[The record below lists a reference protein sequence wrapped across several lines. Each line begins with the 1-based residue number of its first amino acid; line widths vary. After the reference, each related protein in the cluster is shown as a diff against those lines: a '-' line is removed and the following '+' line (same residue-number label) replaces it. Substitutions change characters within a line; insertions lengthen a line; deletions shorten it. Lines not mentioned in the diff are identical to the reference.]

1 MHADALAR
9 RLLPQRRRGAEEHQ
23 LTATSG
29 RSSRS
34 EYRWAQ
40 TQTDEVSRNFSVPPC
55 LCGSFLVAAVK
66 RAFAPLLALALLWP
80 SFAAAGPKI
89 ESWQT
94 PNGARVLFVAAPEL
108 PMVDVRVVFD
118 AGSARDA
125 ARPGLAALAN
135 ELLTEGAGPW
145 SADELAARTEAVGAS
160 LGSDSLRDMAYVSV
174 RSLTE
179 PKALDVAVETLAA
192 VVAAPRFE
200 AGDIERL
207 RNARL
212 VSLRQQEQSA
222 GSVASKAFY
231 RTLYG
236 DHPYASD
243 PDGTSESV
251 TAITREALQEF
262 HRRYYVARNAVV
274 AIVGALDR
282 AQAEA
287 LAQRVTASLP
297 AGERPGTVSEPRA
310 PAPGEHPVTFPST
323 QTHIYLG
330 QLGMARDDPDYFP
343 LLVGN
348 HVLGSSG
355 LVSLLGEEVRNKR
368 GLSYSVYS
376 GLLPMRQTGPFMA
389 VAQTKNSQTAEALAV
404 IRQTIAD
411 FVKDGPTAKKLDEAK
426 RNLTGG
432 FPLRIASNGKIVEQL
447 AVIGFYDYPLD
458 WLDTY
463 VAKVDAVTVEQVRDA
478 FRRRIDPNR
487 AIVVVVGGDRAA
499 PSGG

>member
-1 MHADALAR
+1 L
-9 RLLPQRRRGAEEHQ
+9 
-23 LTATSG
+23 
-29 RSSRS
+29 
-34 EYRWAQ
+34 
-40 TQTDEVSRNFSVPPC
+40 PPC

-66 RAFAPLLALALLWP
+66 RAFAALLALVLLWP
-80 SFAAAGPKI
+80 LPAASGPKI

-108 PMVDVRVVFD
+108 PMADVRVVFD
-118 AGSARDA
+118 AGSARDG

-145 SADELAARTEAVGAS
+145 SADELAARVEAVGAS

-287 LAQRVTASLP
+287 LAQRVTAPLP

-411 FVKDGPTAKKLDEAK
+411 FVKDGPTAKQLDDAK

>member
-1 MHADALAR
+1 MFV
-9 RLLPQRRRGAEEHQ
+9 E
-23 LTATSG
+23 T
-29 RSSRS
+29 
-34 EYRWAQ
+34 WK
-40 TQTDEVSRNFSVPPC
+40 
-55 LCGSFLVAAVK
+55 SFAA
-66 RAFAPLLALALLWP
+66 LLALALLWP
-80 SFAAAGPKI
+80 TFAAAGPKI

-118 AGSARDA
+118 AGSARDG

-145 SADELAARTEAVGAS
+145 SADELAARVEAVGAS

-287 LAQRVTASLP
+287 LAQRVTAPLP

-487 AIVVVVGGDRAA
+487 AIVVVVGGDRTA
-499 PSGG
+499 PTGG

>member
-1 MHADALAR
+1 MF
-9 RLLPQRRRGAEEHQ
+9 AE
-23 LTATSG
+23 AG
-29 RSSRS
+29 RS
-34 EYRWAQ
+34 
-40 TQTDEVSRNFSVPPC
+40 
-55 LCGSFLVAAVK
+55 VAA
-66 RAFAPLLALALLWP
+66 LLALALLWP
-80 SFAAAGPKI
+80 TFAAAGPKI

-94 PNGARVLFVAAPEL
+94 ANGARVLFVAAPEL

-118 AGSARDA
+118 AGSARDGE
-125 ARPGLAALAN
+125 RPGLASLTN
-135 ELLTEGAGPW
+135 DLLTEGAGPW
-145 SADELAARTEAVGAS
+145 SADELAARVESVGAS
-160 LGSDSLRDMAYVSV
+160 LGSDSLRDMAFVSV

-200 AGDIERL
+200 AGAIERV

-236 DHPYASD
+236 DHPYATD
-243 PDGTSESV
+243 PDGTAESV
-251 TAITREALQEF
+251 SAVTREALQKF
-262 HRRYYVARNAVV
+262 HRRYYVASNAVV

-287 LAQRVTASLP
+287 LAQRVMAGVP
-297 AGERPGTVSEPRA
+297 AGERPAKVAKPRP

-330 QLGMARDDPDYFP
+330 QLGISRHDPDYFA

-376 GLLPMRQTGPFMA
+376 GLLPMRQAGPFMA
-389 VAQTKNSQTAEALAV
+389 VAQTKNSQTAEAMTV

-411 FVKDGPTAKKLDEAK
+411 FVANGPTAKQLDEAR

-463 VAKVDAVTVEQVRDA
+463 VTKVDAVTVEQVRDA
-478 FRRRIDPNR
+478 FGRRIDPNGM
-487 AIVVVVGGDRAA
+487 ISVVVGGDRAA

>member
-1 MHADALAR
+1 
-9 RLLPQRRRGAEEHQ
+9 
-23 LTATSG
+23 
-29 RSSRS
+29 
-34 EYRWAQ
+34 
-40 TQTDEVSRNFSVPPC
+40 
-55 LCGSFLVAAVK
+55 
-66 RAFAPLLALALLWP
+66 
-80 SFAAAGPKI
+80 
-89 ESWQT
+89 
-94 PNGARVLFVAAPEL
+94 
-108 PMVDVRVVFD
+108 
-118 AGSARDA
+118 
-125 ARPGLAALAN
+125 
-135 ELLTEGAGPW
+135 
-145 SADELAARTEAVGAS
+145 
-160 LGSDSLRDMAYVSV
+160 MAYVSV

-192 VVAAPRFE
+192 VIATPRFE
-200 AGDIERL
+200 PGDIERR

-236 DHPYASD
+236 QHPYAAD

-251 TAITREALQEF
+251 AAITREHLQQ
-262 HRRYYVARNAVV
+262 HHARYYVARNAVV

-287 LAQRVTASLP
+287 LAQRVVAGVP
-297 AGERPGTVSEPRA
+297 AGERAPLVAEPRA
-310 PAPGEHPVTFPST
+310 PAPGEHPVQFPST

-330 QLGMARDDPDYFP
+330 QLGMARHDPDFFP

-376 GLLPMRQTGPFMA
+376 GLLPMRQAGPFMA

-404 IRQTIAD
+404 IRQTVAD
-411 FVKDGPTAKKLDEAK
+411 FVANGPTPKQLDEAK

-432 FPLRIASNGKIVEQL
+432 FPLRIASNAKILEQL

-478 FRRRIDPNR
+478 FQRRIDPDR
-487 AIVVVVGGDRAA
+487 WIAVVVGGDRVA
-499 PSGG
+499 PAGG

>member
-1 MHADALAR
+1 MFAEAR
-9 RLLPQRRRGAEEHQ
+9 
-23 LTATSG
+23 T
-29 RSSRS
+29 
-34 EYRWAQ
+34 
-40 TQTDEVSRNFSVPPC
+40 VS
-55 LCGSFLVAAVK
+55 AA
-66 RAFAPLLALALLWP
+66 LLALALLWP
-80 SFAAAGPKI
+80 SFAAAGPTI

-94 PNGARVLFVAAPEL
+94 ANGARVLFVAAPEL

-118 AGSARDA
+118 AGSARDGD
-125 ARPGLAALAN
+125 RPGLASLTN

-145 SADELAARTEAVGAS
+145 SAGELAERIDAVGAS
-160 LGSDSLRDMAYVSV
+160 IGSDSLRDMALVSI

-236 DHPYASD
+236 DHPYATD
-243 PDGTSESV
+243 PDGTPESV
-251 TAITREALQEF
+251 TAVTREALQQF
-262 HRRYYVARNAVV
+262 HGRYYVARNAVV

-282 AQAEA
+282 TAAEA
-287 LAQRVTASLP
+287 LAQRVVAALP
-297 AGERPGTVSEPRA
+297 AGERAALVAEPRA

-330 QLGMARDDPDYFP
+330 QLGIARHDPDYFA

-376 GLLPMRQTGPFMA
+376 GLLPMRQAGPFMA

-404 IRQTIAD
+404 IRKTIAD
-411 FVKDGPTAKKLDEAK
+411 FVASGPTAKDLDEAK

-432 FPLRIASNGKIVEQL
+432 FPLRIASNGKIIEQL

-463 VAKVDAVTVEQVRDA
+463 VAKVEAVTAEQVRDA
-478 FRRRIDPNR
+478 FRRRIDPSR
-487 AIVVVVGGDRAA
+487 LIGVVVGGDRAA

>member
-1 MHADALAR
+1 MFAKA
-9 RLLPQRRRGAEEHQ
+9 
-23 LTATSG
+23 G
-29 RSSRS
+29 RS
-34 EYRWAQ
+34 
-40 TQTDEVSRNFSVPPC
+40 
-55 LCGSFLVAAVK
+55 VAA
-66 RAFAPLLALALLWP
+66 LLALALLWP
-80 SFAAAGPKI
+80 TFAAAGPKI

-94 PNGARVLFVAAPEL
+94 ANGARVLFVAAPEL
-108 PMVDVRVVFD
+108 PMVDVRIVFD
-118 AGSARDA
+118 AGSARDGE
-125 ARPGLAALAN
+125 RPGLASLTN

-145 SADELAARTEAVGAS
+145 SADELAARVESVGAS
-160 LGSDSLRDMAYVSV
+160 LGSDSLRDMAFVSV

-179 PKALDVAVETLAA
+179 PKALDVAVETLAV

-200 AGDIERL
+200 AGAIERV

-236 DHPYASD
+236 DHPYATD
-243 PDGTSESV
+243 PDGTAESV
-251 TAITREALQEF
+251 SAVTREALQEF
-262 HRRYYVARNAVV
+262 HRRYYVASNAVV

-287 LAQRVTASLP
+287 LAQRVMAGVQ
-297 AGERPGTVSEPRA
+297 AGERPATVAQPRP

-330 QLGMARDDPDYFP
+330 QLGISRHDPDYFA

-376 GLLPMRQTGPFMA
+376 GLLPMRQAGPFMA
-389 VAQTKNSQTAEALAV
+389 VAQTKNSQTAQAMTV

-411 FVKDGPTAKKLDEAK
+411 FVANGPTAKQLDEAR

-478 FRRRIDPNR
+478 FRRRIDPNGM
-487 AIVVVVGGDRAA
+487 ISVVVGGDRAA

>member
-1 MHADALAR
+1 MCAETLRPFSSSPASAAR
-9 RLLPQRRRGAEEHQ
+9 Q
-23 LTATSG
+23 
-29 RSSRS
+29 
-34 EYRWAQ
+34 
-40 TQTDEVSRNFSVPPC
+40 
-55 LCGSFLVAAVK
+55 
-66 RAFAPLLALALLWP
+66 AFAALVVLALLWP
-80 SFAAAGPKI
+80 AFAAAGPKI
-89 ESWQT
+89 ESWET
-94 PNGARVLFVAAPEL
+94 SKGARVLFVAAPEL

-118 AGSARDA
+118 AGSARDGA
-125 ARPGLAALAN
+125 ASGLASLTN
-135 ELLTEGAGPW
+135 TLLTEGAGPW
-145 SADELAARTEAVGAS
+145 SADEIASRIESVGAS
-160 LGSDSLRDMAYVSV
+160 LGSDSLRDMALVSV

-179 PKALDVAVETLAA
+179 PKALDVAVDTLAA
-192 VVAAPRFE
+192 VIATPRF
-200 AGDIERL
+200 DPVDLERV

-212 VSLRQQEQSA
+212 VSLRQEDQSA

-236 DHPYASD
+236 DHPYAAD
-243 PDGTSESV
+243 PDGTAESV
-251 TAITREALQEF
+251 TAVTREALQGF
-262 HRRYYVARNAVV
+262 HRQYYVARNAVI

-287 LAQRVTASLP
+287 VAERVVAGVP
-297 AGERPGTVSEPRA
+297 AGERAAKVREPQAPQPGD
-310 PAPGEHPVTFPST
+310 HPVAFPST

-330 QLGMARDDPDYFP
+330 QLGITRHDPDYFP

-376 GLLPMRQTGPFMA
+376 GLIPMRERGPFVA
-389 VAQTKNSQTAEALAV
+389 VAQTKNSQAADAIAV
-404 IRQTIAD
+404 MRQTIAD
-411 FVKDGPTAKKLDEAK
+411 FVANGPTARQLDEAR

-463 VAKVDAVTVEQVRDA
+463 VAKVDAVTAEQVQDA
-478 FRRRIDPNR
+478 FRRRIQPDR
-487 AIVVVVGGDRAA
+487 LIAVVVGGGQAA
-499 PSGG
+499 PNGG

>member
-1 MHADALAR
+1 MFAEAKR
-9 RLLPQRRRGAEEHQ
+9 SVGA
-23 LTATSG
+23 
-29 RSSRS
+29 
-34 EYRWAQ
+34 
-40 TQTDEVSRNFSVPPC
+40 
-55 LCGSFLVAAVK
+55 
-66 RAFAPLLALALLWP
+66 LLALALLWP
-80 SFAAAGPKI
+80 AFAAAGPKI

-94 PNGARVLFVAAPEL
+94 ANGARVLFVAAPEL
-108 PMVDVRVVFD
+108 PMVDVRIVFD
-118 AGSARDA
+118 AGSARDGE
-125 ARPGLAALAN
+125 RPGLASLTN

-145 SADELAARTEAVGAS
+145 SADELAARVESVGAS
-160 LGSDSLRDMAYVSV
+160 LGSDSLRDMAFVSV

-179 PKALDVAVETLAA
+179 PKALDVAVEALAA
-192 VVAAPRFE
+192 VVSAPRFE
-200 AGDIERL
+200 AGAIERV

-236 DHPYASD
+236 DHPYATD
-243 PDGTSESV
+243 PDGTAESV
-251 TAITREALQEF
+251 SAVTREALQEF
-262 HRRYYVARNAVV
+262 HRRYYVASNAVV

-282 AQAEA
+282 AQAEG
-287 LAQRVTASLP
+287 LAQRVTASLA
-297 AGERPGTVSEPRA
+297 AGERPAKVSEPRP

-330 QLGMARDDPDYFP
+330 QLGISRHDPDYFA

-376 GLLPMRQTGPFMA
+376 GLLPMRQAGPFMA
-389 VAQTKNSQTAEALAV
+389 VAQTKNSQTAEAMTV

-411 FVKDGPTAKKLDEAK
+411 FVANGPTAKQLDEAR

-478 FRRRIDPNR
+478 FRRRIDPNGMI
-487 AIVVVVGGDRAA
+487 AVVVGGDRAA

>member
-1 MHADALAR
+1 MRIEAKIFF
-9 RLLPQRRRGAEEHQ
+9 G
-23 LTATSG
+23 G
-29 RSSRS
+29 
-34 EYRWAQ
+34 
-40 TQTDEVSRNFSVPPC
+40 
-55 LCGSFLVAAVK
+55 
-66 RAFAPLLALALLWP
+66 LLASFLLWP

-118 AGSARDA
+118 AGSARDGD
-125 ARPGLAALAN
+125 RPGLASLTN

-145 SADELAARTEAVGAS
+145 SADELAARIDAVGAS
-160 LGSDSLRDMAYVSV
+160 LGSDSLRDMAFVSA

-179 PKALDVAVETLAA
+179 PKALDVVVETLAA
-192 VVAAPRFE
+192 VVAAPRFDPT
-200 AGDIERL
+200 DIERR

-236 DHPYASD
+236 DHPYAAD

-251 TAITREALQEF
+251 SAMTREALQEF

-297 AGERPGTVSEPRA
+297 AGERPARVGEPRA
-310 PAPGEHPVTFPST
+310 PAPGEHPVAFPST

-330 QLGMARDDPDYFP
+330 QLGMARHDPDYFP

-376 GLLPMRQTGPFMA
+376 GLLPMRQAGPFMA

-411 FVKDGPTAKKLDEAK
+411 FVANGPTEKQLDDAK

-463 VAKVDAVTVEQVRDA
+463 VATVDAVTVERVRDA

>member
-1 MHADALAR
+1 MFAEIG
-9 RLLPQRRRGAEEHQ
+9 RG
-23 LTATSG
+23 
-29 RSSRS
+29 
-34 EYRWAQ
+34 
-40 TQTDEVSRNFSVPPC
+40 F
-55 LCGSFLVAAVK
+55 AA
-66 RAFAPLLALALLWP
+66 LLALVLLWP
-80 SFAAAGPKI
+80 SVAAAGPKI

-118 AGSARDA
+118 AGSARDGS
-125 ARPGLAALAN
+125 RPGLASLAN

-145 SADELAARTEAVGAS
+145 SADELAARVDAVGAS
-160 LGSDSLRDMAYVSV
+160 LGTDSLRDMAFVSV

-200 AGDIERL
+200 PADIERL

-236 DHPYASD
+236 EHPYATD
-243 PDGTSESV
+243 PDGTAESV
-251 TAITREALQEF
+251 AAIRREALQEF
-262 HRRYYVARNAVV
+262 HRRYYVASNAVV

-282 AQAEA
+282 AQAEG
-287 LAQRVTASLP
+287 LAQRVTAGVP
-297 AGERPGTVSEPRA
+297 AGERAATVAQPR
-310 PAPGEHPVTFPST
+310 PPTPGEHPTAFPST

-330 QLGMARDDPDYFP
+330 QLGIARHDPDYFA

-355 LVSLLGEEVRNKR
+355 LVSLLGEAVRNKR

-389 VAQTKNSQTAEALAV
+389 VAQTKNSQTAEAMAV

-411 FVKDGPTAKKLDEAK
+411 FVANGPTAKDLDEAK

-463 VAKVDAVTVEQVRDA
+463 VAKVDAVPVDQVRDA
-478 FRRRIDPNR
+478 FRRRIDPNGM
-487 AIVVVVGGDRAA
+487 ISVVVGGDRAA
-499 PSGG
+499 PAGG

>member
-1 MHADALAR
+1 MLAEIRRSFAAL
-9 RLLPQRRRGAEEHQ
+9 
-23 LTATSG
+23 
-29 RSSRS
+29 
-34 EYRWAQ
+34 
-40 TQTDEVSRNFSVPPC
+40 V
-55 LCGSFLVAAVK
+55 
-66 RAFAPLLALALLWP
+66 ALALLWP

-118 AGSARDA
+118 AGSARDGD
-125 ARPGLAALAN
+125 RPGLASLTN

-145 SADELAARTEAVGAS
+145 GADELAARIEAVGAS
-160 LGSDSLRDMAYVSV
+160 LGSDSLRDMAYVSA

-179 PKALDVAVETLAA
+179 PKALEVAVETLAA

-200 AGDIERL
+200 PGAIERV

-236 DHPYASD
+236 DHPYATD
-243 PDGTSESV
+243 PDGTPESV
-251 TAITREALQEF
+251 GAITREALQDF
-262 HRRYYVARNAVV
+262 HRRHYVARNAVV

-282 AQAEA
+282 GQAEA
-287 LAQRVTASLP
+287 LAQRLTASLP
-297 AGERPGTVSEPRA
+297 AGERPAKVGEPRP
-310 PAPGEHPVTFPST
+310 PAPGEHPKVFPST

-330 QLGMARDDPDYFP
+330 QLGMARHDPDYFP

-376 GLLPMRQTGPFMA
+376 GLLPMRQAGPFMA

-411 FVKDGPTAKKLDEAK
+411 FVANGPTEKQLDEAR

-463 VAKVDAVTVEQVRDA
+463 VAKVDAVTTEQVRDA

>member
-1 MHADALAR
+1 MCVD
-9 RLLPQRRRGAEEHQ
+9 
-23 LTATSG
+23 ATSRPFDATLLG
-29 RSSRS
+29 L
-34 EYRWAQ
+34 
-40 TQTDEVSRNFSVPPC
+40 C
-55 LCGSFLVAAVK
+55 LLV
-66 RAFAPLLALALLWP
+66 LAGVAD
-80 SFAAAGPKI
+80 AGPKI

-94 PNGARVLFVAAPEL
+94 ANGARVLFVAAPEL

-118 AGSARDA
+118 AGSARDGEL
-125 ARPGLAALAN
+125 PGLASLTN

-145 SADELAARTEAVGAS
+145 TAGEIAERIEAVGAG

-192 VVAAPRFE
+192 VIAAPRFE
-200 AGDIERL
+200 AGDIERV

-231 RTLYG
+231 RALYG
-236 DHPYASD
+236 EHPYATD
-243 PDGTSESV
+243 PDGTRESV
-251 TAITREALQEF
+251 TAVTREALQQF
-262 HRRYYVARNAVV
+262 HGRHYVARNAVV

-282 AQAEA
+282 SQAEA
-287 LAQRVTASLP
+287 LAQRLMAALP
-297 AGERPGTVSEPRA
+297 SGERPSQVAEPRA
-310 PAPGEHPVTFPST
+310 PAPGEHPVAFPST

-330 QLGMARDDPDYFP
+330 QLGIARHDPDYFA

-376 GLLPMRQTGPFMA
+376 GLLPMRQAGPFMA

-404 IRQTIAD
+404 IRQTIAG
-411 FVKDGPTAKKLDEAK
+411 FVADGPSEKKLDEAK

-432 FPLRIASNGKIVEQL
+432 FPLRIASNGKIIEQL
-447 AVIGFYDYPLD
+447 AMIGFYDYPLD

-463 VAKVDAVTVEQVRDA
+463 VAKVDAITAGQVRDA
-478 FRRRIDPNR
+478 FRRRIDPAR
-487 AIVVVVGGDRAA
+487 SIVIVVGGDQAA

>member
-1 MHADALAR
+1 MFVETR
-9 RLLPQRRRGAEEHQ
+9 K
-23 LTATSG
+23 
-29 RSSRS
+29 
-34 EYRWAQ
+34 
-40 TQTDEVSRNFSVPPC
+40 
-55 LCGSFLVAAVK
+55 SFAA
-66 RAFAPLLALALLWP
+66 LLALALLWP
-80 SFAAAGPKI
+80 TFAAAGPKI

-118 AGSARDA
+118 AGSARDGN
-125 ARPGLAALAN
+125 RPGLASLTN

-145 SADELAARTEAVGAS
+145 SADELAARVDSVGAS
-160 LGSDSLRDMAYVSV
+160 LGSDSLRDMAFVSM

-179 PKALDVAVETLAA
+179 PKALEVTVDTLAA

-200 AGDIERL
+200 PADIERL
-207 RNARL
+207 RNTRL

-236 DHPYASD
+236 DHPYATD
-243 PDGTSESV
+243 PDGTPESV
-251 TAITREALQEF
+251 SAITREALQEF
-262 HRRYYVARNAVV
+262 HRRYYVASNAVV

-282 AQAEA
+282 AQAET
-287 LAQRVTASLP
+287 LAQRVMAGVP
-297 AGERPGTVSEPRA
+297 AGERPARVAEPRA
-310 PAPGEHPVTFPST
+310 PVPGEHPTAFPST

-330 QLGMARDDPDYFP
+330 QLGMARHDPDYFP

-389 VAQTKNSQTAEALAV
+389 VAQTKNSQAGEAMAV

-411 FVKDGPTAKKLDEAK
+411 FVANGPTAKDLDEAK

-458 WLDTY
+458 WLDSY
-463 VAKVDAVTVEQVRDA
+463 VAKVEAVTIEQVRDA
-478 FRRRIDPNR
+478 FRRRIDPKGMI
-487 AIVVVVGGDRAA
+487 AVVVGGDRTA

>member
-1 MHADALAR
+1 MFADALVRHSFPQRCKATEGVQRVGWGQAFSR
-9 RLLPQRRRGAEEHQ
+9 RL
-23 LTATSG
+23 
-29 RSSRS
+29 SRHRAAAHHPS
-34 EYRWAQ
+34 A
-40 TQTDEVSRNFSVPPC
+40 VFVPLC
-55 LCGSFLVAAVK
+55 LRGSFPVPAAK
-66 RAFAPLLALALLWP
+66 RAVGALLALALLWP
-80 SFAAAGPKI
+80 VFAAAGPKI

-94 PNGARVLFVAAPEL
+94 PNGARVLFVAAPDL

-118 AGSARDA
+118 AGSARDGGQ
-125 ARPGLAALAN
+125 PGLASLTN

-145 SADELAARTEAVGAS
+145 SADELAVRVDSVGAS
-160 LGSDSLRDMAYVSV
+160 LGKDALRDMAYVSL

-179 PKALDVAVETLAA
+179 PKALDVAVDALAA

-200 AGDIERL
+200 PADVERL
-207 RNARL
+207 RNARI

-236 DHPYASD
+236 DHPYATD
-243 PDGTSESV
+243 PDGTPESV
-251 TAITREALQEF
+251 AAITREALQGF
-262 HRRYYVARNAVV
+262 HSRYYVASNAVV

-287 LAQRVTASLP
+287 LARRVMAGVP
-297 AGERPGTVSEPRA
+297 AGERPAKVAEPRA
-310 PAPGEHPVTFPST
+310 PAPGEHPTAFPST

-330 QLGMARDDPDYFP
+330 QLGMARHDPDYFP

-404 IRQTIAD
+404 IRQTIAG
-411 FVKDGPTAKKLDEAK
+411 FIADGPTAKDLDEAK

-463 VAKVDAVTVEQVRDA
+463 VAKVDAVTIEQVRDA
-478 FRRRIDPNR
+478 FRRRIDPNGMI
-487 AIVVVVGGDRAA
+487 AIVVGGDRAA

>member
-1 MHADALAR
+1 MFAEV
-9 RLLPQRRRGAEEHQ
+9 RG
-23 LTATSG
+23 G
-29 RSSRS
+29 
-34 EYRWAQ
+34 
-40 TQTDEVSRNFSVPPC
+40 F
-55 LCGSFLVAAVK
+55 AA
-66 RAFAPLLALALLWP
+66 LLALALLWP
-80 SFAAAGPKI
+80 SLAVAGPKI
-89 ESWQT
+89 ESWHT

-125 ARPGLAALAN
+125 ERPGLASLTN

-145 SADELAARTEAVGAS
+145 SADELAARVEAVGAS
-160 LGSDSLRDMAYVSV
+160 LGSDSLRDMAYVSI

-192 VVAAPRFE
+192 VIASPRFE
-200 AGDIERL
+200 PGDIERR

-236 DHPYASD
+236 QHPYAAD

-251 TAITREALQEF
+251 AAITRDHLQQ
-262 HRRYYVARNAVV
+262 HHARYYVARNAVI

-287 LAQRVTASLP
+287 LAQRVVAGVP
-297 AGERPGTVSEPRA
+297 AGERAPLVVEPRA
-310 PAPGEHPVTFPST
+310 PAPGEHPVQFPST

-330 QLGMARDDPDYFP
+330 QLGMARHDPDFFP

-376 GLLPMRQTGPFMA
+376 GLLPMRQAGPFMA

-404 IRQTIAD
+404 IRQTVAD
-411 FVKDGPTAKKLDEAK
+411 FIASGPTPKQLDEAK

-432 FPLRIASNGKIVEQL
+432 FPLRIASNAKILEQL

-478 FRRRIDPNR
+478 FQRRIDPDR
-487 AIVVVVGGDRAA
+487 WIAVVVGGDRAA
-499 PSGG
+499 PAGG

>member
-1 MHADALAR
+1 LIFA
-9 RLLPQRRRGAEEHQ
+9 GGE
-23 LTATSG
+23 
-29 RSSRS
+29 SSRPADD
-34 EYRWAQ
+34 RAQ
-40 TQTDEVSRNFSVPPC
+40 PLGRPKGISGPLR
-55 LCGSFLVAAVK
+55 LRGSFPIAAAK
-66 RAFAPLLALALLWP
+66 RGFAALLALALLWP

-94 PNGARVLFVAAPEL
+94 PNGARVLFVAASEL

-118 AGSARDA
+118 AGSARDGS
-125 ARPGLAALAN
+125 RPGLASLTN

-145 SADELAARTEAVGAS
+145 SADELAARVDSVGAS
-160 LGSDSLRDMAYVSV
+160 LGSDSLRDMAYVSI

-179 PKALDVAVETLAA
+179 PKALEVAIETLAA

-200 AGDIERL
+200 PGDIERL

-236 DHPYASD
+236 EHPYATD
-243 PDGTSESV
+243 PDGTPESV
-251 TAITREALQEF
+251 AAVTRAELQEF
-262 HRRYYVARNAVV
+262 HRRYYVGNNAVV

-282 AQAEA
+282 TQAEA
-287 LAQRVTASLP
+287 LAQRVTAGVP
-297 AGERPGTVSEPRA
+297 AGERPAKVAEPSP
-310 PAPGEHPVTFPST
+310 PAPGEHPMAFPST

-330 QLGMARDDPDYFP
+330 QLGMARHDPDYFP

-389 VAQTKNSQTAEALAV
+389 VAQTKNSQTAAALAV

-411 FVKDGPTAKKLDEAK
+411 FVASGPTAKDLDEAK

-487 AIVVVVGGDRAA
+487 AIVVVVGGDQAA

>member
-1 MHADALAR
+1 MF
-9 RLLPQRRRGAEEHQ
+9 AE
-23 LTATSG
+23 AG
-29 RSSRS
+29 RS
-34 EYRWAQ
+34 
-40 TQTDEVSRNFSVPPC
+40 
-55 LCGSFLVAAVK
+55 VAA
-66 RAFAPLLALALLWP
+66 LLALALLWP
-80 SFAAAGPKI
+80 AFAAAGPKI

-94 PNGARVLFVAAPEL
+94 ANGARVLFVAAPEL
-108 PMVDVRVVFD
+108 PMVDVRIVFD
-118 AGSARDA
+118 AGSARDGE
-125 ARPGLAALAN
+125 RPGLASLTN

-145 SADELAARTEAVGAS
+145 SADELAARVESVGAS
-160 LGSDSLRDMAYVSV
+160 LGSDSLRDMAFVSV

-192 VVAAPRFE
+192 VVAVPRFE
-200 AGDIERL
+200 AGAIERV

-236 DHPYASD
+236 DHPYATD
-243 PDGTSESV
+243 PDGTAESV
-251 TAITREALQEF
+251 SAVTREALQEF
-262 HRRYYVARNAVV
+262 HRRYYVASNAVV

-287 LAQRVTASLP
+287 LAQRVMAGVP
-297 AGERPGTVSEPRA
+297 AGERPAKVAEPRP

-330 QLGMARDDPDYFP
+330 QLGISRHDPDYFA

-376 GLLPMRQTGPFMA
+376 GLLPMRQAGPFMA
-389 VAQTKNSQTAEALAV
+389 VAQTKNSQTAEAMTV

-411 FVKDGPTAKKLDEAK
+411 FVANGPTAKQLDEAR

-463 VAKVDAVTVEQVRDA
+463 VAKVDAVTIEQVRDA
-478 FRRRIDPNR
+478 FRRRIDPNGM
-487 AIVVVVGGDRAA
+487 ISVVVGGDRAA

>member
-1 MHADALAR
+1 MFAKA
-9 RLLPQRRRGAEEHQ
+9 
-23 LTATSG
+23 G
-29 RSSRS
+29 RS
-34 EYRWAQ
+34 
-40 TQTDEVSRNFSVPPC
+40 
-55 LCGSFLVAAVK
+55 VAA
-66 RAFAPLLALALLWP
+66 LLALALLWP
-80 SFAAAGPKI
+80 TFAAAGPKI

-94 PNGARVLFVAAPEL
+94 ANGARVLFVAAPEL
-108 PMVDVRVVFD
+108 PMVDVRIVFD
-118 AGSARDA
+118 AGSARDGE
-125 ARPGLAALAN
+125 RPGLASLTN

-145 SADELAARTEAVGAS
+145 SADELAARVESVGAS
-160 LGSDSLRDMAYVSV
+160 LGSDSLRDMAFVSV

-192 VVAAPRFE
+192 IVAAPRFE
-200 AGDIERL
+200 AGAIERV

-236 DHPYASD
+236 DHPYATD
-243 PDGTSESV
+243 PDGTAESV
-251 TAITREALQEF
+251 SAVTREALQEF
-262 HRRYYVARNAVV
+262 HRRYYVASNAVV

-287 LAQRVTASLP
+287 LAQRVMAGVQ
-297 AGERPGTVSEPRA
+297 AGERPATVAQPRP

-330 QLGMARDDPDYFP
+330 QLGISRHDPDYFA

-376 GLLPMRQTGPFMA
+376 GLLPMRQAGPFMA
-389 VAQTKNSQTAEALAV
+389 VAQTKNSQTAEAMTV

-411 FVKDGPTAKKLDEAK
+411 FVANGPTAKQLDEAR

-478 FRRRIDPNR
+478 FRRRIDPNGMI
-487 AIVVVVGGDRAA
+487 AVVVGGDRAA

>member
-1 MHADALAR
+1 
-9 RLLPQRRRGAEEHQ
+9 
-23 LTATSG
+23 
-29 RSSRS
+29 
-34 EYRWAQ
+34 
-40 TQTDEVSRNFSVPPC
+40 
-55 LCGSFLVAAVK
+55 VK
-66 RAFAPLLALALLWP
+66 RAFAPLLALVLLWP
-80 SFAAAGPKI
+80 SFVAAGPKI
-89 ESWQT
+89 EAWQT

-108 PMVDVRVVFD
+108 PMVDVRIVFD
-118 AGSARDA
+118 AGSARDGA
-125 ARPGLAALAN
+125 WPGLAALAN

-145 SADELAARTEAVGAS
+145 SADELAARVEAVGAI

-330 QLGMARDDPDYFP
+330 QLGMARHDPDYFP

>member
-1 MHADALAR
+1 MRIEAKIFF
-9 RLLPQRRRGAEEHQ
+9 G
-23 LTATSG
+23 G
-29 RSSRS
+29 
-34 EYRWAQ
+34 
-40 TQTDEVSRNFSVPPC
+40 
-55 LCGSFLVAAVK
+55 
-66 RAFAPLLALALLWP
+66 LLASFFLWP

-118 AGSARDA
+118 AGSARDGD
-125 ARPGLAALAN
+125 RPGLASLTN

-145 SADELAARTEAVGAS
+145 SADELAARIDAVGAS
-160 LGSDSLRDMAYVSV
+160 LGSDSLRDMAFVSA

-179 PKALDVAVETLAA
+179 PKALDVVVETLAA
-192 VVAAPRFE
+192 VVAAPRFDPT
-200 AGDIERL
+200 DIERR

-236 DHPYASD
+236 DHPYAAD

-251 TAITREALQEF
+251 SAMTREALQEF

-297 AGERPGTVSEPRA
+297 AGERPARVGEPRA
-310 PAPGEHPVTFPST
+310 PAPGEHPVAFPST

-330 QLGMARDDPDYFP
+330 QLGMARHDPDYFP

-376 GLLPMRQTGPFMA
+376 GLLPMRQAGPFMA

-411 FVKDGPTAKKLDEAK
+411 FVANGPTEKQLDDAK

-463 VAKVDAVTVEQVRDA
+463 VATVDAVTVERVRDA